1 MDSLAALLSSAGV
14 AAVVSAILTYL
25 FKPLLEA
32 RLQKSLSAKLEAV
45 RAAYVQ
51 EHEYLKELIKKNSEL
66 YPELVESVY
75 RSRNIAR
82 ELYTRAPKFDPVL
95 RAELGN
101 LALAV
106 TEGLF
111 RTRVFL
117 PSQVFEAIHA
127 FKRTL
132 HQFVFDYDLLTQ
144 ETPNRPALLDSLREC
159 TNELDRL
166 YEEVVSLAQ
175 GVLKIQTTPSGGYLS
190 STK

>member
-1 MDSLAALLSSAGV
+1 MDSLPALLSSAGV
-14 AAVVSAILTYL
+14 AAVVSAILTYV
-25 FKPLLEA
+25 FKPLIEA
-32 RLQKSLSAKLEAV
+32 RLQRSLSAQLEAT
-45 RAAYVQ
+45 RAEYAQ
-51 EHEYLKELIKKNSEL
+51 EHEYVKELIKNNSEL
-66 YPELVESVY
+66 YPGLVESVY

-117 PSQVFEAIHA
+117 PLQVFEAIHA
-127 FKRTL
+127 FKRKL
-132 HQFVFDYDLLTQ
+132 QQFVFDYDLLTQ
-144 ETPNRPALLDSLREC
+144 GTSNKAVLDSLREC
-159 TNELDRL
+159 TDELDRL

-175 GVLKIQTTPSGGYLS
+175 RELKIQNLPSGSFLKS
-190 STK
+190 AK